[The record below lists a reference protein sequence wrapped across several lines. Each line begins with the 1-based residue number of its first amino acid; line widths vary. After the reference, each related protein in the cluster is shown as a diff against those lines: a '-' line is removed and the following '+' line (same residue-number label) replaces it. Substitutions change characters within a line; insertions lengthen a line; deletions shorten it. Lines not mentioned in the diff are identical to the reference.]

1 MDLICINNTF
11 PPDYLTFY
19 KANGVKIP
27 EINKVYTLRHV
38 RDIWFHYKWN
48 YDGII
53 VNKNLVNEIYQQKSS
68 WNRRKSEFQESQ
80 VINNFNQDISV
91 FSFPIHG
98 VEILYIN

>member
-38 RDIWFHYKWN
+38 RDI
-48 YDGII
+48 
-53 VNKNLVNEIYQQKSS
+53 
-68 WNRRKSEFQESQ
+68 
-80 VINNFNQDISV
+80 
-91 FSFPIHG
+91 
-98 VEILYIN
+98 